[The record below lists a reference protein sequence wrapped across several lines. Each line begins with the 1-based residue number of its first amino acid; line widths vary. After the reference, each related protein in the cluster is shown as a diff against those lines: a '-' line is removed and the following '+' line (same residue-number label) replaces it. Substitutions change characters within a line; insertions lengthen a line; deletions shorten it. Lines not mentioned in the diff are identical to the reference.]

1 MSMSP
6 RYRGY
11 VDYQDILH
19 VTAALS
25 LPLDTFEN
33 LIGSSTY
40 GYTSLLPITRKLI
53 DSVSEPSRH
62 LHNTSASSALIDKNV
77 GKLGWHLPSLPIIH
91 QPILPINTAPTAAYM
106 AGTLAPF
113 ILIMTMNSPLP
124 PPKNGWTE

>member
-40 GYTSLLPITRKLI
+40 VYASLLPTTHKLM
-53 DSVSEPSRH
+53 DSASEPSRH
-62 LHNTSASSALIDKNV
+62 SNNTSAFSAMIDKNI
-77 GKLGWHLPSLPIIH
+77 GRLGWHLPSLPTIQ
-91 QPILPINTAPTAAYM
+91 QPILPINTPPTAAYL
-106 AGTLAPF
+106 AGTFAPF
-113 ILIMTMNSPLP
+113 TSTTTTNSPLP